1 MSTAS
6 QRAGLSL
13 DRLAHLDQFFRTR
26 YVETGKLPGVQM
38 LVQRRGELVF
48 HTVMGLAD
56 REQNRPLAEDAIYR
70 LYSMTKPITSVAMM
84 MLVERGLVALD
95 DPVHKFIPEWRDLGV
110 FEMGGA
116 PILEQDAVGLF
127 VTRPPPRP
135 MQVVD
140 LLRHTSGL
148 TYGFQQRSM
157 VDAAYRRLNID
168 TVDRPGTTEDMVR
181 DLARVPLDFAP
192 GTAWNYSASA
202 DVLGHLVWKISGQ
215 PLDVFFGE
223 HLFAPLGMTDT
234 GFFVPP
240 EKFSRFAPCYALGP
254 KGDVVVYETPEK
266 SVFRSKRSY
275 LAGGGGLVGTASD
288 YLRFCQMLANGGSL
302 GSAQIL
308 SPKTVELMTRN
319 HLPGGKDIPSSTNGS
334 YTEAAM
340 YNGVG
345 FGLGF
350 SVVLPVHE
358 PLMPRSVGSFAW
370 GGAASTFFWVD
381 PAEELVCVFMAQ
393 LVPSNAYPIHAQM
406 RELVY
411 SAFIESNIWPQA
423 LRLRPQEAT

>member
-1 MSTAS
+1 MSTGT

-13 DRLAHLDQFFRTR
+13 DRLAHLERFFRTH
-26 YVETGKLPGVQM
+26 YIDTGKLPGIQM

-48 HTVMGLAD
+48 STVLGLAD
-56 REQNRPLAEDAIYR
+56 REQKRPLAEDAIFR
-70 LYSMTKPITSVAMM
+70 LYSMSKPITSVALM
-84 MLVERGLVALD
+84 MLVERGLVTLD
-95 DPVHKFIPEWRDLGV
+95 DPVRKFIPEWRDQGV

-116 PILEQDAVGLF
+116 SILEQGAIGQF

-157 VDAAYRRLNID
+157 VDAAYRRLNTD
-168 TVDRPGTTEDMVR
+168 TVDRPGTTQEMVR
-181 DLARVPLDFAP
+181 DLAAVPLDFAP
-192 GTAWNYSASA
+192 GTAWNYSIST

-215 PLDVFFGE
+215 PLDEFFQE
-223 HLFAPLGMTDT
+223 QLFAPLGMTDT
-234 GFFVPP
+234 GFYVPQ
-240 EKFSRFAPCYALGP
+240 EKLSRFAPCYALDP
-254 KGDVVVYETPEK
+254 KAGVVVYETAEK
-266 SVFRSKRSY
+266 SPFSKKRSY
-275 LAGGGGLVGTASD
+275 LAGGGGLVGTAAD

-302 GSAQIL
+302 DGVQIL

-319 HLPGGKDIPSSTNGS
+319 HLPGGKDIPASTNGS

-340 YNGVG
+340 YAGVG

-350 SVVLPVHE
+350 SVVLPTHE

-370 GGAASTFFWVD
+370 GGAAGTFFWVD

-393 LVPSNAYPIHAQM
+393 LVPSNAHPIHAQM

-411 SAFIESNIWPQA
+411 SAFTDSNVWPHA
-423 LRLRPQEAT
+423 LRPRG

>member
-1 MSTAS
+1 MSPARE
-6 QRAGLSL
+6 RAGFSR
-13 DRLAHLDQFFRTR
+13 DRLAYLETFFRTR
-26 YVETGKLPGVQM
+26 YVDTGKLPGIQM
-38 LVQRRGELVF
+38 MVQRRGELAF
-48 HTVMGLAD
+48 STAMGLAD
-56 REQNRPLAEDAIYR
+56 RGQNRPLTENAIFR
-70 LYSMTKPITSVAMM
+70 LYSMSKPITSVALM
-84 MLVERGLVALD
+84 MLVEQGLVTLD
-95 DPVHKFIPEWRDLGV
+95 DPVHKFIPEWKGLGV

-116 PILEQDAVGLF
+116 SILEQGDIGQF

-168 TVDRPGTTEDMVR
+168 TVDRAGTTEDMVR
-181 DLARVPLDFAP
+181 DLAKVPLDFAP
-192 GTAWNYSASA
+192 GTAWNYSVST

-215 PLDVFFGE
+215 PLDEFFQE
-223 HLFAPLGMTDT
+223 HLFDPLGMKDT
-234 GFFVPP
+234 GFYVPR
-240 EKFSRFAPCYALGP
+240 EKLSRFAPCYALGP

-266 SVFRSKRSY
+266 SPFTAKRSY
-275 LAGGGGLVGTASD
+275 LAGGGGLVGTAAD

-302 GSAQIL
+302 DGVQIL

-340 YNGVG
+340 YAGVG

-350 SVVLPVHE
+350 SVVLPTDE
-358 PLMPRSVGSFAW
+358 PLMPRSVGSFSW
-370 GGAASTFFWVD
+370 GGAASTFFWID

-411 SAFIESNIWPQA
+411 SAFTDSNVWPHA
-423 LRLRPQEAT
+423 LRNRN